1 MSVNILT
8 SDQTRFLEAVG
19 SVPHFV
25 KRFYLTGGTPLAAF
39 YLQHRFSE
47 DLDFFSEQEVD
58 AQEVHIFLEA
68 QKKKLGIKK
77 IEMEQSFNR
86 NLFFLEMSGGLL
98 KTEFTYFPFTRLEKS
113 PEKKF
118 LIEID
123 SPRDIAVNKLF
134 TIYNRTKA
142 RDYIDLYLLC
152 KEYGFAV
159 TELIAF
165 VRSKFDTHMDPIQ
178 LGSQFLKAEKAE
190 DMPRMII
197 DLPVLQWQTFFRKEA
212 LGLEKSIFSS

>member
-1 MSVNILT
+1 MSVEILT
-8 SDQTRFLEAVG
+8 ADQIAFLKVIG
-19 SVPHFV
+19 STPHL
-25 KRFYLTGGTPLAAF
+25 KNAFYLTGGTPLAAF
-39 YLQHRFSE
+39 YLYHRHSE

-86 NLFFLEMSGGLL
+86 NLFFLELPSDVL
-98 KTEFTYFPFTRLEKS
+98 KTEFTYFPFTRLEKAV
-113 PEKKF
+113 EKKF
-118 LIEID
+118 NVEID
-123 SPRDIAVNKLF
+123 SPLDIAVNKLF

-152 KEYGFAV
+152 KEYDFSI

-178 LGSQFLKAEKAE
+178 LGSQFLKAEQAE